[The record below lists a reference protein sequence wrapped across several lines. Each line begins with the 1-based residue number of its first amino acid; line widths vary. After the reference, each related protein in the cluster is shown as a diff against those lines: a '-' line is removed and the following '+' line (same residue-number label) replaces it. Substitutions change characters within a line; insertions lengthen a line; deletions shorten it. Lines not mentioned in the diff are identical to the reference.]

1 MSLLRINHHPSRRQ
15 LVVFAVA
22 WLVFFALAGAV
33 SWAKDRPPAAI
44 VLWAMAGAI
53 PLAGIASAK
62 FLRSVYL
69 GMSYAAYPI
78 GFVVSHVVLAILYY
92 AVLTPIG
99 WLMKL
104 GGYNPLARRFDR
116 MAPTYWQPRGG
127 PKTPDTYF
135 RQS

>member
-15 LVVFAVA
+15 LLVFAVA
-22 WLVFFALAGAV
+22 WLVFFALVGAAT
-33 SWAKDRPPAAI
+33 WAKGRHPAAI
-44 VLWAMAGAI
+44 VFWAVAGAI
-53 PLAGIASAK
+53 PLAGIASAR
-62 FLRSVYL
+62 FLRYVFL
-69 GMSYAAYPI
+69 GMSYATYPI

-92 AVLTPIG
+92 GVLTPIG

-116 MAPTYWQPRGG
+116 RAPTYWRPRGA
-127 PKTPDTYF
+127 PKTPGTYF